1 MAPILAHHLVFF
13 ATHRLHWL
21 DQMDYVL
28 VMRDGQIVEQGEPA
42 ELLAD
47 SQSALN
53 QLRSELRGG
62 Q

>member
-1 MAPILAHHLVFF
+1 
-13 ATHRLHWL
+13 
-21 DQMDYVL
+21 

-42 ELLAD
+42 VLLAD

-53 QLRSELRGG
+53 HLRSELRGG